1 MEGIALPTFT
11 IPTYKCCS
19 LILTFDDIEAIL
31 GSEKPRLVQVGI
43 GEIESSRHL
52 FDDLKVNWLF
62 SPNSWPVYA
71 SGFNP
76 GIPAAQQSFLFD
88 VVEKKI
94 QFSNS
99 TARTSMT
106 YPEIAGLV
114 SRTDNPKVSIV
125 SMPLEEVEG
134 DDASGK
140 GSKSKR
146 KIARRLQAVTESMNV
161 IQSREDLLFVVPLIG
176 QEVPPS
182 GILGVTG
189 PPHRV
194 EADRSERLRFIQF
207 RKSEDLVTTWNEI
220 KSMLASKSG
229 DIFETD
235 FPFNSAK
242 NGYVINEHFELEDL
256 KTPETFN
263 NNNHLLLSLGD
274 ESPECVLQAASH
286 TKSYIHHLFR
296 CDELSGPIL
305 LATVNLFQF
314 NKLFQQYA
322 R

>member
-220 KSMLASKSG
+220 KYCLRKW
-229 DIFETD
+229 
-235 FPFNSAK
+235 
-242 NGYVINEHFELEDL
+242 
-256 KTPETFN
+256 
-263 NNNHLLLSLGD
+263 
-274 ESPECVLQAASH
+274 Q
-286 TKSYIHHLFR
+286 
-296 CDELSGPIL
+296 
-305 LATVNLFQF
+305 
-314 NKLFQQYA
+314 
-322 R
+322 